1 MSINPSASNWRDL
14 LLAIGGPLAP
24 HDNLSSYLHR
34 VAERAGIHARVI
46 KSIWYSEQRISNN
59 TKQKLEKAAAT
70 YGFENIAASLDVL
83 ARQLSAKDAAGGGA
97 YVSRMRQLA
106 DDIRR
111 RADAGQ
117 MNGDAHD

>member
-34 VAERAGIHARVI
+34 VAERAGVHARVI

-59 TKQKLEKAAAT
+59 TKQKLEKAAEA
-70 YGFENIAASLDVL
+70 YGFENIATSLDHL
-83 ARQLSAKDAAGGGA
+83 ARQLAAKDAEAYGD
-97 YVSRMRQLA
+97 YVSHMRAVAADLRHRAIAERMS
-106 DDIRR
+106 DS
-111 RADAGQ
+111 
-117 MNGDAHD
+117 NG